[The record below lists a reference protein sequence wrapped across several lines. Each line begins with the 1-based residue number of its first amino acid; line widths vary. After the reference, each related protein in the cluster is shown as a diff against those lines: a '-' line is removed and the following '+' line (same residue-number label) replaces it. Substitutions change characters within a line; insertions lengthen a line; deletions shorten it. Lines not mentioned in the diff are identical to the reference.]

1 MQNVINSMSV
11 KAEEIKQAKKF
22 LENKKLSIKVIKPR
36 LFAIASKELKQDFD
50 NTLNELT
57 KALNGKTTTS
67 NQKSNKKT

>member
-1 MQNVINSMSV
+1 MSV

-36 LFAIASKELKQDFD
+36 LFAIASKELKKDFD

-67 NQKSNKKT
+67 NKKSNKKT

>member
-1 MQNVINSMSV
+1 MQNVINSMSI
-11 KAEEIKQAKKF
+11 KAEEIRKAKKF

-67 NQKSNKKT
+67 NKKSNKKT

>member
-1 MQNVINSMSV
+1 MSSNEV
-11 KAEEIKQAKKF
+11 EEKDKGGRPPEGIKFGQHKNAF
-22 LENKKLSIKVIKPR
+22 GWDPVG
-36 LFAIASKELKQDFD
+36 SKQLKQDFD